1 MIATKRSSRFSI
13 KRESVKVQGAEGR
26 EHLPYAD
33 REDTPLEKAVDGAWA
48 DTKRFVQ
55 RLSPDDHDS
64 LLFEAEMTGF
74 AFCGH
79 VMADLD
85 SIAGAIGAA
94 VSFMR
99 CYLMQF
105 VLMCE
110 TRTEVKRQSF
120 SQNFLLMPSFST
132 ASVRRNTSPGI
143 RHQFRNQVCAGLL
156 EGAMSRDHRVTHRTG
171 SCQKG
176 MPRRFPAAI
185 ANESC
190 HQHGEH
196 CRNHRPPCH
205 PRQCDRY

>member
-64 LLFEAEMTGF
+64 LLFEAEMMGF

-94 VSFMR
+94 VSFI
-99 CYLMQF
+99 L
-105 VLMCE
+105 
-110 TRTEVKRQSF
+110 
-120 SQNFLLMPSFST
+120 
-132 ASVRRNTSPGI
+132 
-143 RHQFRNQVCAGLL
+143 
-156 EGAMSRDHRVTHRTG
+156 
-171 SCQKG
+171 
-176 MPRRFPAAI
+176 
-185 ANESC
+185 
-190 HQHGEH
+190 
-196 CRNHRPPCH
+196 
-205 PRQCDRY
+205 

>member
-13 KRESVKVQGAEGR
+13 KRESVKAQGAEGR
-26 EHLPYAD
+26 GHLPYAD

-94 VSFMR
+94 VSFM
-99 CYLMQF
+99 L
-105 VLMCE
+105 
-110 TRTEVKRQSF
+110 
-120 SQNFLLMPSFST
+120 
-132 ASVRRNTSPGI
+132 
-143 RHQFRNQVCAGLL
+143 
-156 EGAMSRDHRVTHRTG
+156 
-171 SCQKG
+171 
-176 MPRRFPAAI
+176 
-185 ANESC
+185 
-190 HQHGEH
+190 
-196 CRNHRPPCH
+196 
-205 PRQCDRY
+205 

>member
-13 KRESVKVQGAEGR
+13 KRESVKAQGTEGR

-33 REDTPLEKAVDGAWA
+33 REDTPLEKAIDGAWA
-48 DTKRFVQ
+48 ETKRFVQ

-99 CYLMQF
+99 CYFMYVHALMS
-105 VLMCE
+105 E
-110 TRTEVKRQSF
+110 KRTEGKRQSF
-120 SQNFLLMPSFST
+120 SQNFSTLLTYAIFLDSFCTAEHQLGHPTSIPKPSL
-132 ASVRRNTSPGI
+132 R
-143 RHQFRNQVCAGLL
+143 
-156 EGAMSRDHRVTHRTG
+156 
-171 SCQKG
+171 
-176 MPRRFPAAI
+176 
-185 ANESC
+185 
-190 HQHGEH
+190 
-196 CRNHRPPCH
+196 
-205 PRQCDRY
+205 